1 MSKVVLKCENLNKKL
16 SNKTR
21 ITDVSF
27 SVYEND
33 ILGFIGP
40 NGAGKTTIIKL
51 ILGLYRYDSGTVEIN
66 GYDLKKDFVKAI
78 SGVGAI
84 IENPDLYMYM
94 TGYENIMIS
103 AKIYNIEKE
112 QIDKVVKLVGLEDKI
127 NEKVSKYSLG
137 MRQRLG
143 IAQAIVHNPRVL
155 ILDEPTNGLDPEG
168 IIDLNNLLKK
178 LAQSGMA
185 IMISSHI
192 LSELELLCNKVCFI
206 NNGRIINYKTMFELQ
221 TLANNNNNNYI
232 IELNTIK
239 LNKILENYDYKI
251 IDSDHIELS
260 IDRSELNKFIKFLLD
275 NNVEIYEI
283 KKQVLSLKNIFLNM
297 IGGNI
302 DV

>member
-112 QIDKVVKLVGLEDKI
+112 QIDKVVKLVGLKDKI

-143 IAQAIVHNPRVL
+143 IAQAIVHNPKVL

-221 TLANNNNNNYI
+221 TLANNNNYI

-260 IDRSELNKFIKFLLD
+260 IDRSELNKLIKFLLD

>member
-143 IAQAIVHNPRVL
+143 IAQAIVHNPKIL

-221 TLANNNNNNYI
+221 TLANNNNYI

>member
-40 NGAGKTTIIKL
+40 NGAGKTTIINL

-221 TLANNNNNNYI
+221 KLANNNNYI

-260 IDRSELNKFIKFLLD
+260 IDRSELNKLIKFLLD

>member
-143 IAQAIVHNPRVL
+143 IAQAIVHNPKVL

-221 TLANNNNNNYI
+221 TLANNNNYI

>member
-221 TLANNNNNNYI
+221 TLANNNNYI

>member
-221 TLANNNNNNYI
+221 TLANNNNYI

-260 IDRSELNKFIKFLLD
+260 IDRSELNKLIKFLLD

>member
-143 IAQAIVHNPRVL
+143 IAQAIVHNPKVL

-221 TLANNNNNNYI
+221 TLANNNNYI

-260 IDRSELNKFIKFLLD
+260 IDRSELNKLIKFLLD

>member
-78 SGVGAI
+78 SGVGSI

-221 TLANNNNNNYI
+221 TLANNNNYI

-260 IDRSELNKFIKFLLD
+260 IDRSELNKLIKFLLD

>member
-78 SGVGAI
+78 SGVGSI

-143 IAQAIVHNPRVL
+143 IAQAIVHNPKVL

-221 TLANNNNNNYI
+221 KLANNNNYI

-260 IDRSELNKFIKFLLD
+260 IDRSELNKLIKFLLD

>member
-143 IAQAIVHNPRVL
+143 IAQAIVHNPKIL

-221 TLANNNNNNYI
+221 TLANNNNNYI

>member
-40 NGAGKTTIIKL
+40 NGAGKTTIINL

-221 TLANNNNNNYI
+221 TLANNNNYI

-260 IDRSELNKFIKFLLD
+260 IDRSELNKLIKFLLD

>member
-112 QIDKVVKLVGLEDKI
+112 QIDKVIKLVGLEDKI

-221 TLANNNNNNYI
+221 KLANNNNYI

-260 IDRSELNKFIKFLLD
+260 IDRSELNKFIQFLLA
-275 NNVEIYEI
+275 NKVEIYVI

>member
-112 QIDKVVKLVGLEDKI
+112 QIDKVIKLVGLEDKI

-221 TLANNNNNNYI
+221 TLANNNNNYI

>member
-221 TLANNNNNNYI
+221 KLANNNNYI

-260 IDRSELNKFIKFLLD
+260 IDRSELNKLIKFLLD

>member
-143 IAQAIVHNPRVL
+143 IAQAIVHNPKVL

-221 TLANNNNNNYI
+221 TLANNNNYI

-239 LNKILENYDYKI
+239 LNKILENYNYKI

-260 IDRSELNKFIKFLLD
+260 IDRSELNKLIKFLLD

>member
-221 TLANNNNNNYI
+221 TLANNNNNYI

>member
-112 QIDKVVKLVGLEDKI
+112 QIDKVIKLVGLEDKI

-221 TLANNNNNNYI
+221 TLANNNNNYI

-260 IDRSELNKFIKFLLD
+260 IDRSELNKLIKFLLD

>member
-221 TLANNNNNNYI
+221 KLANNNNYI

>member
-221 TLANNNNNNYI
+221 TLANNNNNYI
-232 IELNTIK
+232 IELNNIK

>member
-112 QIDKVVKLVGLEDKI
+112 QIDKVVKLVGLEDRI

-143 IAQAIVHNPRVL
+143 IAQAIVHNPKVL

-221 TLANNNNNNYI
+221 TLANNNNYI

>member
-185 IMISSHI
+185 ILISSHI

-221 TLANNNNNNYI
+221 KLANNNNYI